1 MIASELMISQFTG
14 YFIMEVGME
23 KIKTVKRVR
32 IEKWYYELHRL
43 SVSSNHQIVCSLVML
58 IIVLFFCCLVLIVL
72 RPTVSA
78 GENFTKYVLQAES
91 VYWLLKTLLLL
102 AIVTMVPSMFII
114 LFLDIAI
121 YWKLVQLKKG
131 KVVLINGDGIK
142 LTLQESCSLETCEWA
157 MELMFPE
164 PQKFSGITCEFVSKR
179 MVFLLNETD
188 LNISDFLSMEFL
200 LTFVWFGWLIVP
212 ISQRIKIK
220 SIWT

>member
-43 SVSSNHQIVCSLVML
+43 SVSLNHQIVCSLVML

-102 AIVTMVPSMFII
+102 AIVTMVPSMFMI
-114 LFLDIAI
+114 LFLNIAI
-121 YWKLVQLKKG
+121 Y
-131 KVVLINGDGIK
+131 
-142 LTLQESCSLETCEWA
+142 
-157 MELMFPE
+157 
-164 PQKFSGITCEFVSKR
+164 
-179 MVFLLNETD
+179 
-188 LNISDFLSMEFL
+188 
-200 LTFVWFGWLIVP
+200 
-212 ISQRIKIK
+212 
-220 SIWT
+220 